1 MIGKILGAGAIRGE
15 DGARY
20 YYDEG
25 EIKNLKDGQSLEGC
39 EVDFDIKDGKAIAI
53 YITSESKGKTNVEPN
68 SNQTGNIS
76 LQNSLSQVQTF
87 TINRATKGEFFKG
100 KVSAKEIISNSS
112 QTGRSNRVFDNT
124 IHTIHNYSTYF
135 NVGNKSF
142 VWKGNNPID
151 NGDEVAVYAESEIDG
166 RYKVECLRNITRGLF
181 FEKDFVGYIWGIA
194 FCGFIAY
201 MRMGEL
207 SNLAKLLIIICV
219 ALTFAIIQVKRIPF
233 MFKFLFVFI
242 VPFIFMYLF
251 ASIVDRVDMESL
263 LFYVGCFVGLVILQC
278 IKEIVTTIAI
288 NKAVKEYE

>member
-20 YYDEG
+20 YYNEG
-25 EIKNLKDGQSLEGC
+25 EVKNLKDGQSLEGC
-39 EVDFDIKDGKAIAI
+39 EVDFDIKDGKAVAI
-53 YITSESKGKTNVEPN
+53 YITSDSKAESN
-68 SNQTGNIS
+68 SNQTDNILI
-76 LQNSLSQVQTF
+76 LQDSFSQVQTF
-87 TINRATKGEFFKG
+87 TIDRATKGEFFKG

-135 NVGNKSF
+135 NIGNKSF
-142 VWKGNNPID
+142 VWKCNNPLD

-194 FCGFIAY
+194 LCGFIAY
-201 MRMGEL
+201 MRIGEI
-207 SNLAKLLIIICV
+207 SSLAILLIIICI
-219 ALTFAIIQVKRIPF
+219 ALTFATIQVKKIPF

-251 ASIVDRVDMESL
+251 ASIVDRVDIESL
-263 LFYVGCFVGLVILQC
+263 WFYVGCLVGLAILQC
-278 IKEIVTTIAI
+278 IKEIITTIAI